1 MKYPNPT
8 HLPDPRIQKQTR
20 FIWLQVS
27 FFLVTLA
34 LLAAACQGRNLPGMP
49 ENTSISLLPI
59 PTATLV
65 VVLPPSQAQ
74 PTPSPTAQGALP
86 PMPTP
91 TVVLP
96 QPDPWD
102 GKGRVTLLL
111 LGLDYADWESTD
123 RVGPPRSDTMILL
136 TVDPVGKTAGM
147 LSIPRDLWVSLPG
160 FEGEYKINTAHR
172 FGEIYQIPGGGPGL
186 AMRTIEALL
195 GVPVNFYARVD
206 FKAFEEFIDELG
218 GIELDIPSQI
228 QVDPIGPGNTIVLEP
243 GRQALDGATALAY
256 ARNRYTANDDFDRSE
271 RQQQVILAV
280 QEKALQP
287 GSLARLVARA
297 PAIYQKLSAGI
308 QTNLTLQQMIKLAW
322 LAQEIPAE
330 NIQHLQ
336 IGNDAV
342 TYATSPEGESI
353 YIPIPER
360 IQQLREAIFT
370 SSISE
375 QGSMTHEELVAAE
388 SVRIQL
394 INQTGDAS
402 LGKKT
407 AEYLETQGLEVIER
421 VESQETRPLTRLVDL
436 ASNPYTLRSLIDLLQ
451 VSPSEIYISLDL
463 SQEAEMLVYLGEDW
477 AQKNP
482 LTP

>member
-1 MKYPNPT
+1 MSHPNPT
-8 HLPDPRIQKQTR
+8 HLPDPHFQKQNR
-20 FIWLQVS
+20 FFWLLLSVS
-27 FFLVTLA
+27 LFSLA
-34 LLAAACQGRNLPGMP
+34 LLAAACRGLGQPGIP
-49 ENTSISLLPI
+49 VNTPISLLPI

-65 VVLPPSQAQ
+65 VVLPPTQALS
-74 PTPSPTAQGALP
+74 TPSPTAPGAIP
-86 PMPTP
+86 STPTP

-123 RVGPPRSDTMILL
+123 RVGPPRSDTMLLL

-172 FGEIYQIPGGGPGL
+172 FGEIYQVPGGGPGL
-186 AMRTIEALL
+186 AMRTVEGLL
-195 GVPVNFYARVD
+195 GVPVNYYARVD
-206 FKAFEEFIDELG
+206 FKAFEDFIDELG
-218 GIELDIPSQI
+218 GIELDIASQI
-228 QVDPIGPGNTIVLEP
+228 KVDPTGPGNTVVLEP
-243 GRQALDGATALAY
+243 GRQTLDGATALAY

-280 QEKALQP
+280 RQKALQP
-287 GSLARLVARA
+287 GSLARLIARA
-297 PAIYQKLSAGI
+297 PAIYQKLSSGI
-308 QTNLTLQQMIKLAW
+308 QTNLTLQQIIKLAW

-330 NIQHLQ
+330 NIARHQ
-336 IGNDAV
+336 IGSDAV

-353 YIPIPER
+353 YVPIPSR
-360 IQQLREAIFT
+360 IQALRDEIFT
-370 SSISE
+370 SSIAG
-375 QGSMTHEELVAAE
+375 QGSMTNQELVSAE
-388 SVRIQL
+388 SVRIRL
-394 INQTGDAS
+394 IDQTGEAD
-402 LGKKT
+402 LGKRT
-407 AEYLETQGLEVIER
+407 AEYLEAQGLDVIET

-477 AQKNP
+477 AQIKLLSP
-482 LTP
+482 

>member
-1 MKYPNPT
+1 MNHPNPT
-8 HLPDPRIQKQTR
+8 HLPDPHFQKRTR
-20 FIWLQVS
+20 FFWLLLS
-27 FFLVTLA
+27 FSLACPA
-34 LLAAACQGRNLPGMP
+34 LLAASCRGNPQAVVPD
-49 ENTSISLLPI
+49 NTPISLLPI

-65 VVLPPSQAQ
+65 VILPPTQAVT
-74 PTPSPTAQGALP
+74 TPSPTAPGDTP
-86 PMPTP
+86 PTPDP

-111 LGLDYADWESTD
+111 LGLDYADWEFTD

-172 FGEIYQIPGGGPGL
+172 FGEIYQVPGGGPGL
-186 AMRTIEALL
+186 AMRTVEGLL
-195 GVPVNFYARVD
+195 GVPVNYYARVD
-206 FKAFEEFIDELG
+206 FKAFQEFIDELG

-228 QVDPIGPGNTIVLEP
+228 KVDPTGPGNTVMLEP
-243 GRQALDGATALAY
+243 GRQTLDGATALAY

-280 QEKALQP
+280 REKALHP

-297 PAIYQKLSAGI
+297 PALYQKFSTGI
-308 QTNLTLQQMIKLAW
+308 QTNLTLRQIIQLAW

-330 NIQHLQ
+330 DIQQLQ

-342 TYATSPEGESI
+342 TNATSPEGESI

-360 IQQLREAIFT
+360 IQQLRDKIFT
-370 SSISE
+370 SSVPG
-375 QGSMTHEELVAAE
+375 QGSMLPSELVAGE
-388 SVRIQL
+388 LVRIQL
-394 INQTGDAS
+394 INQTGDAN

-407 AEYLETQGLEVIER
+407 AEYLKAQGLDVIET
-421 VESQETRPLTRLVDL
+421 VEGQETRPLTRLVDL

-477 AQKNP
+477 MEKN
-482 LTP
+482 LLK